1 MVNDRKNK
9 QNTLAAVGHYMRNIF
24 GPNLDLDKY
33 LIDFSF
39 DIFILMNIIS

>member
-9 QNTLAAVGHYMRNIF
+9 QNTFAAIGHYMRNIF

-33 LIDFSF
+33 LIYFSF
-39 DIFILMNIIS
+39 GILVNIIS